1 MKIAIC
7 QINTIVGD
15 IEYNKQK
22 IIDGY
27 KKGETDK
34 VD

>member
-15 IEYNKQK
+15 I
-22 IIDGY
+22 
-27 KKGETDK
+27 
-34 VD
+34 